1 MTDPSTV
8 ETIIEQID
16 DSAIRMVARTALTQ
30 ARKAMDFSEH
40 SRIGFV
46 ADETGKIIPRALKQR
61 ATDAATKN

>member
-61 ATDAATKN
+61 ATDAAAKN